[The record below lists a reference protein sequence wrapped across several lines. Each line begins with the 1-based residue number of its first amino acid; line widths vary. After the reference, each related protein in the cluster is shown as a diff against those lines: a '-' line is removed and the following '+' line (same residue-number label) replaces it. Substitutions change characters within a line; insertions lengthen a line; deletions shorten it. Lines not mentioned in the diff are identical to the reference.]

1 MHYSALSDSGQ
12 FASQRTLNNFSQVMN
27 SKESAIHTSSPGL
40 LQPILIDKN
49 NIISTEAIV
58 EEHEPMQQQ
67 ENVDGWDI
75 KWVMKQQNN

>member
-1 MHYSALSDSGQ
+1 
-12 FASQRTLNNFSQVMN
+12 MN
-27 SKESAIHTSSPGL
+27 SKENAVHTQSPGL

-75 KWVMKQQNN
+75 K